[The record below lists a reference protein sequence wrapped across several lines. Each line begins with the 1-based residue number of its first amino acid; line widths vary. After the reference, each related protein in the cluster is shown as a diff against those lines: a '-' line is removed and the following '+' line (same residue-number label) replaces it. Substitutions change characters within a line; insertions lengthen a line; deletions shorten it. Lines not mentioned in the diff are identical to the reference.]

1 MLSNTS
7 QDEAWVDTSEPPFE
21 SSRVMWILLTIPL
34 TKALCHYHGQQERS
48 WLSFN
53 QLSDSSEFG
62 FLNLIIQLLPNRDKL
77 QLTETEDKNT
87 NTSHSDGP
95 VMHTVVTPISRT
107 ALRSRTTQYRTRKG
121 SKLVRDVSKDPG
133 TTAETL
139 VTVGNCSLTHDSH

>member
-1 MLSNTS
+1 M
-7 QDEAWVDTSEPPFE
+7 
-21 SSRVMWILLTIPL
+21 RILLTIPL

-95 VMHTVVTPISRT
+95 VMHTS
-107 ALRSRTTQYRTRKG
+107 TQ
-121 SKLVRDVSKDPG
+121 LPQHQ
-133 TTAETL
+133 EL
-139 VTVGNCSLTHDSH
+139 H